1 MYKDTAL
8 FIEKRSYHLKK
19 NIIISICLGLI
30 TGLAVI
36 FLFKI
41 PIFETI
47 NNRCL
52 DAMFSLK
59 GEMNIHRDIVLIEI
73 DDKTI
78 DALSWPLKK
87 DTYAR
92 VIEMLSQ
99 ARTKAIGFDMLFPNV
114 DKKDNNYLASAITN
128 AKNVSL
134 GFEFKPNQKRS
145 PLSVVKD
152 KDILMMQHALLPDP
166 SLLTA
171 ARSIGHISILPDRDG
186 IVRRIPLLLEY
197 TPSSLKKGE
206 KDKFSSCLPLQM
218 VIDSSNISSISFD
231 HNGIMLDKFR
241 IPTDESYQMLI
252 NYNSSGFRRYS
263 LVDIINPQGNILM
276 DPFYFR
282 NKMVLIGL
290 TSKKYCEISQT
301 PSGNN
306 LPPLYIHANI
316 LNNILTSNFLTPI
329 PEILNNASLLLIG
342 LALGIILSILPYGNA
357 VIITFCGCFF
367 YVLICFIFFKY
378 NGLCLNI
385 LPSIVIA
392 AVMPGI
398 IGSYRYLLS
407 INDIDKLVS
416 KMRQNEA
423 KINRLQK
430 ENEKI
435 SLKLNP
441 SFRIDFRSKEIW
453 YPSTAQNAI
462 KISRD
467 FEHPLRILQC
477 LVHERWGSDRPEIH
491 WIEGFII
498 YHDSWSKDYPVAP
511 EQAFNAFVTQLNI
524 DLFGKEVK
532 IKKRVIV
539 QTEQG
544 YYSLNSNIRCESNV
558 KSSIRCFKKASELFQ
573 ANKLE
578 DAEKELEQ
586 AVDFDAENIRFLTLL
601 GDVRDKLGKQDK
613 AMDGF
618 VTAYQVLSKEIEKI
632 KIALNIFEMREDE
645 LLKNITGEKRRLI
658 WKGIDNEKSKLKER
672 IKKLI
677 ELSDYLAVRLL
688 SGAKIMDDG
697 ERIIRL
703 LMNSALFIAVKED
716 IYSSLVERGLSVDNN
731 LFETSWEKIPY
742 PTIKDDIKEINS
754 NVMELK
760 KELKTWFRYRV
771 LECVVGIP
779 LESKCLHEL
788 CMLWDMED
796 RFQGDGLIVTQEEV
810 LKEFGWGARYY
821 HSLKEI
827 EKRLQQIEMVQGE
840 VQA

>member
-1 MYKDTAL
+1 M
-8 FIEKRSYHLKK
+8 KK

-30 TGLAVI
+30 TSIAVI

-52 DAMFSLK
+52 DIMFNLK
-59 GEMNIHRDIVLIEI
+59 GDMNIHRDIVLIEI

-92 VIEMLSQ
+92 LVEMLSQ
-99 ARTKAIGFDMLFPNV
+99 AKTKAIGFDMSCLNV
-114 DKKDNNYLASAITN
+114 DKKDNSYLASVITN
-128 AKNVSL
+128 ARNVSL
-134 GFEFKPNQKRS
+134 GFEFKLDEKKADS
-145 PLSVVKD
+145 SIIKD
-152 KDILMMQHALLPDP
+152 ENILVMQHALLPDP
-166 SLLTA
+166 CLLAA
-171 ARSIGHISILPDRDG
+171 ARSVGHVSILPDMDG
-186 IVRRIPLLLEY
+186 IVRRIPLLLKY
-197 TPSSLKKGE
+197 TPSALKKGE
-206 KDKFSSCLPLQM
+206 KREEKAKACSCLPLQM
-218 VIDSSNISSISFD
+218 VIDSSNISSIGFD

-252 NYNSSGFRRYS
+252 NYSSNGFRRYS
-263 LVDIINPQGNILM
+263 LVDIINAQGDILM

-290 TSKKYCEISQT
+290 TSKKYCETIHT
-301 PSGNN
+301 PSGSNVS
-306 LPPLYIHANI
+306 PLSIQANI

-342 LALGIILSILPYGNA
+342 LALGIILSVLPYGNA

-367 YVLICFIFFKY
+367 YILICFISFKY
-378 NGLCLNI
+378 NGLCLNM
-385 LPSIVIA
+385 LPAAIITVI
-392 AVMPGI
+392 MPGI
-398 IGSYRYLLS
+398 IGLYRYLLS
-407 INDIDKLVS
+407 VNDIDKLVG
-416 KMRQNEA
+416 KMMQNEA
-423 KINRLQK
+423 KINRLQR

-467 FEHPLRILQC
+467 FEHPLRILEC

-498 YHDSWSKDYPVAP
+498 YHDSWSKNYPQDP
-511 EQAFNAFVTQLNI
+511 GQAFDTFVSQLNI
-524 DLFGKEVK
+524 DLFGKEIRV
-532 IKKRVIV
+532 KKRVIV
-539 QTEQG
+539 QTEPG

-573 ANKLE
+573 ADKLE

-601 GDVRDKLGKQDK
+601 GDVRDKLEKQDK

-618 VTAYQVLSKEIEKI
+618 VTAYQVLYKEIEKI
-632 KIALNIFEMREDE
+632 KKALDIFEMREDE

-658 WKGIDNEKSKLKER
+658 WKGIDNEKNKLKER
-672 IKKLI
+672 VERLI
-677 ELSDYLAVRLL
+677 ELSNYLVVKLL
-688 SGAKIMDDG
+688 SGARIMDDG
-697 ERIIRL
+697 ERIVSL
-703 LMNSALFIAVKED
+703 LMDSALIAAVKD
-716 IYSSLVERGLSVDNN
+716 Y
-731 LFETSWEKIPY
+731 
-742 PTIKDDIKEINS
+742 
-754 NVMELK
+754 
-760 KELKTWFRYRV
+760 
-771 LECVVGIP
+771 
-779 LESKCLHEL
+779 
-788 CMLWDMED
+788 
-796 RFQGDGLIVTQEEV
+796 
-810 LKEFGWGARYY
+810 
-821 HSLKEI
+821 
-827 EKRLQQIEMVQGE
+827 
-840 VQA
+840 